1 MFGGAIMTEKDKM
14 LAGEWYDAN
23 YDEDL
28 EKERSKANDLCFE
41 LNQTKPSNKEK
52 RHAIL
57 KELLND
63 EPNHLE
69 LLSPFYTDYGYNT
82 FLGKHVFINH
92 DCYFMDG
99 GKIFI
104 GDHVFIGPKCDFY
117 TAIHP
122 LNYQDRNIGL
132 EQALP
137 IHIGDNVWIG
147 ANVIVL
153 PGVTIGN
160 GAVIGAGSA
169 VTKDIPSNVLAVGS
183 PAKPIK
189 TIDNE

>member
-1 MFGGAIMTEKDKM
+1 MTEKDKM

-63 EPNHLE
+63 ELNHLE

-104 GDHVFIGPKCDFY
+104 GDHVFIGPKCGFY

-160 GAVIGAGSA
+160 GAVIGAGST

>member
-1 MFGGAIMTEKDKM
+1 MLIMVIT
-14 LAGEWYDAN
+14 
-23 YDEDL
+23 
-28 EKERSKANDLCFE
+28 F
-41 LNQTKPSNKEK
+41 
-52 RHAIL
+52 
-57 KELLND
+57 
-63 EPNHLE
+63 
-69 LLSPFYTDYGYNT
+69 
-82 FLGKHVFINH
+82 FLGEQVFINH

-99 GKIFI
+99 GKIFV
-104 GDHVFIGPKCDFY
+104 GNHVFIGPKCGFY

-122 LNYQDRNIGL
+122 LDYQDINQGL

-160 GAVIGAGSA
+160 GTVIGAGSI
-169 VTKDIPSNVLAVGS
+169 VSKDIPENVVAIGS

-189 TIDNE
+189 TIDNN